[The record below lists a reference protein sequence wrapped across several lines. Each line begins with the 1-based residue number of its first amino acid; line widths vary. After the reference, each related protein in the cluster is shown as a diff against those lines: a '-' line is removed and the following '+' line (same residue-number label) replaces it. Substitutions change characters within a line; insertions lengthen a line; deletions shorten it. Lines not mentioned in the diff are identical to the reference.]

1 MEAAAE
7 EHMGE
12 FGSNQ
17 QEAISNAEGFSFFS
31 KLHYLMA
38 LSGPA
43 RFGAAMQGQTKLVA
57 LALLLIRPHCSIH
70 VVHKLPAA
78 SCF

>member
-1 MEAAAE
+1 MLRV
-7 EHMGE
+7 
-12 FGSNQ
+12 FL
-17 QEAISNAEGFSFFS
+17 FFF

-43 RFGAAMQGQTKLVA
+43 RFVAAMQGQTKLA
-57 LALLLIRPHCSIH
+57 LALLLIRPQCSIH
-70 VVHKLPAA
+70 VDHKLAAA